1 MNVEIRTLTGPD
13 QGSREVL
20 EADRLWIGDTDD
32 CDIQFDAS
40 QIPEAA
46 GRCVEIQQ
54 TKNGWMLANIGS
66 GEIRVNQDFVVD
78 PRQIKPGDVIRLSE
92 NGPDFSFGLV
102 RPGVIMPDEAED
114 MGSDQVFTEILASVW
129 TATSDIVRRHPA
141 AVVGVAG
148 VVLLVLLSLF
158 FNWSDRPDPNP
169 ETPPEP
175 EKILE
180 ITPVA
185 AQKLREQEEWQLM
198 VPLHVKNIERS
209 DVQWKLVGDIP
220 KGMQIDSASGRIQW
234 NPSESQ
240 GPDIYRVTVL
250 ANHGESLQSNTSLEL
265 EVTEVNRPPVVEPI
279 PTVVLSQKNDYV
291 LDYAVRA
298 SDPDQPRT
306 TLRYQL
312 SSSPPDP
319 PPDGM
324 TIDPAVGRISWKPSE
339 QQLGKSYA
347 VMLVVSELENPD
359 VVTSVPFLVRSV
371 VVKQSQG
378 VKDAMYVVTLTDP
391 NGQQEYPIANAVAVT
406 SNGLITTAV
415 VAYEI
420 QRRKEQGGWKIN
432 VVLGSSGAR
441 EPVHDI
447 LIHKSYRELAADPT
461 AQIYVDLAILRVQ
474 ERQDRVVA
482 ELAKEAE
489 LEKLEPGYPLQC
501 LIIEHNGE
509 PLTSFDDT
517 EPIFYDLRL
526 HSRDQLIPDSP
537 GPALLHLQAEL
548 PKNSHG
554 CAVFN
559 KENKLLAILAET
571 AFFPEDSDLAEMNGR
586 LHYAPDLFLLNTWID
601 QKVDL
606 HQDWERPVA
615 QPDQEHQGP

>member
-141 AVVGVAG
+141 AALGVAG

-158 FNWSDRPDPNP
+158 FNWSDRPEPNP

-175 EKILE
+175 EKVLE

-185 AQKLREQEEWQLM
+185 AQKLPEQEEWQLM
-198 VPLHVKNIERS
+198 VPLRVKNIERS

-250 ANHGESLQSNTSLEL
+250 ASHGESLQSNTSLEL

-312 SSSPPDP
+312 SSS

-586 LHYAPDLFLLNTWID
+586 LHYAPALFLLNTWID
-601 QKVDL
+601 QKVDM